1 MGFWSTGVEA
11 AKSAMED
18 ALAAAGIDFATTT
31 LVSPDSELE
40 ADSDG
45 NYEDVEAIFYMKET
59 DYIDDDGYFISPVF
73 IASTDFEYE
82 DNLEAGQI
90 GIQYV
95 KFYDDT
101 SGETLNLFSA
111 TRTLDYQ
118 ESTLTK

>member
-1 MGFWSTGVEA
+1 MKNNTFS
-11 AKSAMED
+11 
-18 ALAAAGIDFATTT
+18 
-31 LVSPDSELE
+31 
-40 ADSDG
+40 
-45 NYEDVEAIFYMKET
+45 YENN
-59 DYIDDDGYFISPVF
+59 
-73 IASTDFEYE
+73 DFEYE